1 MDAETVLLFRE
12 VNFAYR
18 TAHGAVPALDRVSL
32 ELRPGESLAVV
43 GANGSGKSTLAR
55 LCNGLLLPDDG
66 TVLVDDLDTGDD
78 DATWEIRTRVALVFQ
93 NPDNQ
98 IVGTVVEEDVAFGP
112 ENLGVPR
119 AELRER
125 VDASLSVVGLSGFER
140 REPHLLSGGQKQ
152 RLAIA
157 GALAMRP
164 TYLVLDEPTS
174 MLDPEGRRDV
184 LAVIEVLRSQGHGIL
199 HVTHDLAEAARA
211 DRVMVLSAGAV
222 TFSGTPGD
230 LLSVPGRLGDW
241 GLSLPPIGVLAAQLR
256 SLGYSVPPS
265 ALDSES
271 VVMSLCD
278 SN

>member
-1 MDAETVLLFRE
+1 MLQLE
-12 VNFAYR
+12 
-18 TAHGAVPALDRVSL
+18 RVSYTYRSGHSSVAA
-32 ELRPGESLAVV
+32 LRDVSLDVSPGEMVV
-43 GANGSGKSTLAR
+43 VLGANGSGKSTLAR
-55 LCNGLLLPDDG
+55 LANGLLVPDEG
-66 TVLVDDLDTGDD
+66 AVRVDDLDTADED
-78 DATWEIRTRVALVFQ
+78 TTWEVRTRVGLVFQ

-125 VDASLSVVGLSGFER
+125 VDASLSVVGLSGYER

-199 HVTHDLAEAARA
+199 HVTHDLSEAARA
-211 DRVMVLSAGAV
+211 DRIIVLSAGAV

-241 GLSLPPIGVLAAQLR
+241 GLSLPPIGVLAAELR
-256 SLGYSVPPS
+256 SLGHSVPTA

-278 SN
+278 SS